1 MPAERGVAK
10 EAVAVIEF
18 EFEALQQLQ
27 QTMMLAPCYKFASP
41 RFPGYLPLS
50 FTLIFPLSCS
60 LQLQLTHIRT
70 HICMTSLAKMQIA
83 IKTAE
88 S

>member
-1 MPAERGVAK
+1 MEGACRERGVAK

-41 RFPGYLPLS
+41 RFTLYPSLS
-50 FTLIFPLSCS
+50 FLFSLSLS
-60 LQLQLTHIRT
+60 LAIELPHT
-70 HICMTSLAKMQIA
+70 HICVTSLAEMQIA
-83 IKTAE
+83 IKTTK